1 MGKYI
6 QGGRLLEL
14 ATPLGPDILLARSFS
29 CTERISGLYSVE
41 IAACTEAVDAA
52 SVKADKLIGQR
63 AFVRVQGKDDTYRFF
78 HGIVRHNPPSLL
90 ISRVP
95 VACSTDPAPKNS
107 SALNAP

>member
-41 IAACTEAVDAA
+41 IAACAEAVDAQ
-52 SVKADKLIGQR
+52 KAKPKDTPGR
-63 AFVRVQGKDDTYRFF
+63 AQW
-78 HGIVRHNPPSLL
+78 
-90 ISRVP
+90 SRR
-95 VACSTDPAPKNS
+95 
-107 SALNAP
+107 